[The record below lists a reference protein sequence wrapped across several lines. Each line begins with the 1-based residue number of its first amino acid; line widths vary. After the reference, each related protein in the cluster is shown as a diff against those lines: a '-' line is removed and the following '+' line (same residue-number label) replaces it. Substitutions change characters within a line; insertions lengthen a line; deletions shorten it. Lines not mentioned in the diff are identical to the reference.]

1 MKLFINWFL
10 VVGNGEALIY
20 DCPYSTLCRQVVTDS
35 EGRILEFDLGGGR
48 TNVIASE
55 RTGQNVISIE
65 RIVMIPLENWSTDY
79 VRPAPH
85 CVQDKSGAC
94 IVPRIPYPSLPDDSV
109 IAD

>member
-35 EGRILEFDLGGGR
+35 EGRILKFDLGGGR

-65 RIVMIPLENWSTDY
+65 RIVMIPLENWSTD
-79 VRPAPH
+79 